1 MRSAVVAL
9 ATNESAIRERAAVLA
24 NGLRSAGRATTLV
37 WVSEHL
43 HRSSAPP
50 AVAAGVEILAIDG
63 VAPEQPRYSEF
74 PSIDLARQVA
84 PALRGFEV
92 VYALTA
98 GYPLMH
104 AIRESRHSP
113 MPSPCFIAVLGE
125 VSREQPDPTTNADE
139 IARRFAQNYALT
151 HCDLIVCLGAIG
163 YQQLAE
169 LGIAASSPRVVM
181 SSDGTFQA
189 IFDEVDERA
198 RNIAATRTERA
209 SRPKGA
215 ARSSLTICL
224 SHSEHS
230 GNAAGALKALER
242 QSSKSFSMIGIDSST
257 SIESATIFAEQMEQ
271 YRERGWIYRHEPQR
285 GEARAIALSVA
296 SVASDYLM
304 FIDTSD
310 ELEPRCV
317 ERALEAAELS
327 EDDLLEIWSAELAD
341 TGEVSST
348 RGDHAVPEAKLVR
361 ASYGIDLVNAMGGG
375 ASSNPILMARRKAF
389 EAVGGYPIGLI
400 AGRERPALAVR
411 IAMAGYRCDV
421 LPEILNTRRT
431 TADARRPAIREGDSV
446 RSAFDERLNTINMQS
461 LAMTVQAT
469 AQQLREVEHEVET
482 RQRDLGRRF
491 AIPSI
496 REQLRLLMLVSD
508 FPYPPMSS
516 LMRRRWEMI
525 RFLGERHDLT
535 LATFCSK
542 EQSRQRA
549 EVLRYCRSIYAA
561 ANDGPELPEA
571 ARMPVP
577 VRQQMRV
584 TMRDALRAIP
594 SDLYD
599 AALIDTMRLAPFG
612 VEINAPTL
620 LGVQSIES
628 RLPGQTTQ
636 PDPSGLLTTRL
647 HALERDAELMHGYED
662 EVWPQFATR
671 LAGTGRDCD
680 EIQLRARSGQT
691 ILVENGADL
700 DLWLADARS
709 DTNRILFCGDLD
721 SNPNID
727 GILHFW
733 HNIRPHLR
741 ERRPSIE
748 LVVAGSSATAELRSL
763 ANQPGFVL
771 VEDPADIRE
780 VAATASVSIA
790 PLRFGPGTG
799 LNILESLALGLPVVS
814 TSIACAG
821 LSLKSDEHL
830 IVRDD
835 AVAFADAVDQ
845 LLGTATLWR
854 RLRRNGRAVIG
865 ERYRWDRVLAPL
877 ESALWQIA
885 R

>member
-1 MRSAVVAL
+1 
-9 ATNESAIRERAAVLA
+9 
-24 NGLRSAGRATTLV
+24 
-37 WVSEHL
+37 
-43 HRSSAPP
+43 
-50 AVAAGVEILAIDG
+50 
-63 VAPEQPRYSEF
+63 
-74 PSIDLARQVA
+74 
-84 PALRGFEV
+84 
-92 VYALTA
+92 
-98 GYPLMH
+98 
-104 AIRESRHSP
+104 
-113 MPSPCFIAVLGE
+113 
-125 VSREQPDPTTNADE
+125 
-139 IARRFAQNYALT
+139 
-151 HCDLIVCLGAIG
+151 
-163 YQQLAE
+163 
-169 LGIAASSPRVVM
+169 
-181 SSDGTFQA
+181 
-189 IFDEVDERA
+189 
-198 RNIAATRTERA
+198 
-209 SRPKGA
+209 
-215 ARSSLTICL
+215 
-224 SHSEHS
+224 
-230 GNAAGALKALER
+230 
-242 QSSKSFSMIGIDSST
+242 
-257 SIESATIFAEQMEQ
+257 MEQ

-296 SVASDYLM
+296 SVASEYLM

-310 ELEPRCV
+310 ELGPRCV

-341 TGEVSST
+341 TDEVSST
-348 RGDHAVPEAKLVR
+348 RGDHAAPEAKLVR

-375 ASSNPILMARRKAF
+375 ANSNPIFIARRKAF

-431 TADARRPAIREGDSV
+431 TADAKRPAIREGDSV

-461 LAMTVQAT
+461 LAMTIQAT

-491 AIPSI
+491 AIPSV
-496 REQLRLLMLVSD
+496 RERLRLLMLVSD
-508 FPYPPMSS
+508 FPYPPTSS

-577 VRQQMRV
+577 VREQMRV

-599 AALIDTMRLAPFG
+599 AALIDTMHLAPFG
-612 VEINAPTL
+612 VEINAPTV
-620 LGVQSIES
+620 LGVQNIEL

-647 HALERDAELMHGYED
+647 HALERDAELMHDYED

-671 LAGTGRDCD
+671 LAGTGRDRD
-680 EIQLRARSGQT
+680 EIQLRARTGQT

-771 VEDPADIRE
+771 VEDPADIKE

-835 AVAFADAVDQ
+835 AIAFADAVDQ

>member
-9 ATNESAIRERAAVLA
+9 ATNESAIRERAAMLA

-37 WVSEHL
+37 WVSENL
-43 HRSSAPP
+43 HRSIAPP

-163 YQQLAE
+163 YQRLAE

-189 IFDEVDERA
+189 IFDEVGERA
-198 RNIAATRTERA
+198 RNIATTRTERA

-469 AQQLREVEHEVET
+469 AQQLRGVEHEVET

-496 REQLRLLMLVSD
+496 RERLRLLMLVSD
-508 FPYPPMSS
+508 FPYPPTSS

-771 VEDPADIRE
+771 VEDPADIKE